1 MQIEP
6 REGKAKV
13 KVLAVEPSSRDDAP
27 MGPGYKL
34 ELAIVEADAGAPV
47 HGGEMLGIGTQ
58 RACGYE
64 KFLPEGIRVGNI
76 LDVKIQYRHDEING
90 IDRFWISRA

>member
-1 MQIEP
+1 MQMQP
-6 REGKAKV
+6 KEGKAQV
-13 KVLAVEPSSRDDAP
+13 RVLKIEPSSLDDAP

-64 KFLPEGIRVGNI
+64 KFLPEGVKEGAT
-76 LDVKIQYRHDEING
+76 LDVMVKYRRDETTG
-90 IDRFWISRA
+90 IDRFWISRV